1 MGWLLALPVDALL
14 SPPSSSMHGASR
26 QSTSPLWPAKRAI
39 EPNNLFGIFRRV
51 AERGSPKWR
60 SESLKREWTDL
71 VYAVR
76 TRLYALH
83 VQCPHTSTLSNSIL
97 SGSRTVSAI

>member
-1 MGWLLALPVDALL
+1 MALPK
-14 SPPSSSMHGASR
+14 SE
-26 QSTSPLWPAKRAI
+26 KRMA
-39 EPNNLFGIFRRV
+39 
-51 AERGSPKWR
+51 
-60 SESLKREWTDL
+60 DL

>member
-39 EPNNLFGIFRRV
+39 EPNKFGIFPRRV
-51 AERGSPKWR
+51 ADKPK
-60 SESLKREWTDL
+60 TAL
-71 VYAVR
+71 V
-76 TRLYALH
+76 
-83 VQCPHTSTLSNSIL
+83 
-97 SGSRTVSAI
+97 

>member
-1 MGWLLALPVDALL
+1 MGAPERLARCADAPNRLHRSYQEQRTWRARRQWRPHAL
-14 SPPSSSMHGASR
+14 ARVLKVRKCHDGAWN
-26 QSTSPLWPAKRAI
+26 TLA
-39 EPNNLFGIFRRV
+39 
-51 AERGSPKWR
+51 
-60 SESLKREWTDL
+60 KREWTDL

>member
-39 EPNNLFGIFRRV
+39 EPNNLFGISTSQNAQKSAQKLDRTGLR
-51 AERGSPKWR
+51 AAPPPPALRSPR
-60 SESLKREWTDL
+60 P
-71 VYAVR
+71 V
-76 TRLYALH
+76 
-83 VQCPHTSTLSNSIL
+83 STH
-97 SGSRTVSAI
+97 

>member
-39 EPNNLFGIFRRV
+39 EPNNLFGIEARRRTPRK
-51 AERGSPKWR
+51 A
-60 SESLKREWTDL
+60 LK
-71 VYAVR
+71 
-76 TRLYALH
+76 
-83 VQCPHTSTLSNSIL
+83 S
-97 SGSRTVSAI
+97 